1 MTKRREAAQTGPR
14 RRQRQRESAQVV
26 VARPAR
32 VWPPRQRAGRPTLGP
47 EGLTMISMPTSS
59 SLTARLSTVKGAKG
73 WSAAVA
79 A

>member
-1 MTKRREAAQTGPR
+1 MTQRREAALGGVSASANLR
-14 RRQRQRESAQVV
+14 KWSLRGQRA
-26 VARPAR
+26 
-32 VWPPRQRAGRPTLGP
+32 WPPRQPSRVADPWSRRTLT
-47 EGLTMISMPTSS
+47 LISMPTSS